1 MITKDGD
8 MKRYKFILLL
18 VLVFLLIPGGAWAS
32 GGTVKVMLLKK
43 TEDVPSMA
51 QKALKPEAKWIEKG
65 NERLLTLEFL
75 PLDFMGARGYL
86 GEVTVDGRGVQVAD
100 YYKDYDSYNDPK
112 KGSDP
117 RVKGKLYPKTI
128 TFSADP
134 NRAIYNLKFYVP
146 VMGEMGFGEQEAR
159 LKVDWPNKG
168 SEKAE
173 PAAKKTPPSD
183 VPGATSSPLDVEDG
197 LYSLDVALWHETE
210 DKPSMGNGAL
220 DPKAELLVKDGK
232 GTLFLGTKALKVS
245 NIQASLSRVFYE
257 TDDGFSAA
265 RSLCYDLQPEKEPL
279 PRPSIFAMPLDV
291 KKDTIRLKVDPKV
304 APMGD
309 EPLNAR
315 LKLDFQSVKK
325 IQADEHT
332 LAHRAE
338 VGPKPPS
345 FAEANS
351 YADKGVVL
359 SVPAGGFGEAFEFY
373 ANGLVGRDLQ
383 TALGK
388 LNLPVGT
395 KAYHLACRRPI
406 ETIPKDY
413 KGSVQA
419 LGTNLSPQ
427 KPVGVAIPF
436 QGAVAEIYDEK
447 GEKLPSKIKE
457 GSIHF
462 TTKNLGTF
470 FIKTAKTASKPVVN
484 SGLKTKPPKKAKA
497 VKPPKGQGPKPV
509 KSAISS
515 PVTPTSEPSAESP
528 SGSDSVAADVDGA
541 SYDENTFDEG
551 EKWAEAAQ
559 EYPLGEALNEEHVQ
573 EKERPGLIIIC
584 LTVIF
589 AALGG
594 GAYMTRKYYRMYMDE
609 VMYEEDRKREE
620 Q

>member
-1 MITKDGD
+1 

-18 VLVFLLIPGGAWAS
+18 VLAIFLIPGGAWAS
-32 GGTVKVMLLKK
+32 GSTVKVMLLKK

-51 QKALKPEAKWIEKG
+51 QKALKPEANWTGTGDGRVI
-65 NERLLTLEFL
+65 TLEFL
-75 PLDFMGARGYL
+75 PLEFMGTRGYL
-86 GEVTVDGRGVQVAD
+86 GEVTVDGQNVQVAD
-100 YYKDYDSYNDPK
+100 YYKDYDSYNDPE

-117 RVKGKLYPKTI
+117 RVKGKFYPKTV
-128 TFSADP
+128 TFTVDP
-134 NRAIYNLKFYVP
+134 NRAIYDLKFYVP

-159 LKVDWPNKG
+159 LKIDWPNKG
-168 SEKAE
+168 GEKAG
-173 PAAKKTPPSD
+173 PAANKNTPALAPS
-183 VPGATSSPLDVEDG
+183 APLDLEEG
-197 LYSLDVALWHETE
+197 LYTINVSLWHETE

-220 DPKAELLVKDGK
+220 DPKAELFVKDGK
-232 GTLFLGTKALKVS
+232 GTLFLGTKTLKVS

-257 TDDGFSAA
+257 TDDGYSAA
-265 RSLCYDLQPEKEPL
+265 AALCYDLKPANEPL
-279 PRPSIFAMPLDV
+279 PRPRIFALPLED
-291 KKDTIRLKVDPKV
+291 KRAMIRLKVDPKV

-315 LKLDFQSVKK
+315 LKLDFQSMKK
-325 IQADEHT
+325 IEADENT

-373 ANGLVGRDLQ
+373 ANALTGRDLQ

-427 KPVGVAIPF
+427 KPIGVAIPF
-436 QGAVAEIYDEK
+436 QGAVAEIYNEK

-470 FIKTAKTASKPVVN
+470 FIKTAKTASKPFVN

-497 VKPPKGQGPKPV
+497 VKPSKGQGPKPV

-528 SGSDSVAADVDGA
+528 SGSDSLAADVDGA

-573 EKERPGLIIIC
+573 EKERPGLIIVC
-584 LTVIF
+584 FVVIF

-609 VMYEEDRKREE
+609 VMYEAERERE
-620 Q
+620 SR

>member
-220 DPKAELLVKDGK
+220 DPKAELFVKDGK

-245 NIQASLSRVFYE
+245 NIQASLCRVFYE

-265 RSLCYDLQPEKEPL
+265 RPLCYDLQPEKEPL
-279 PRPSIFAMPLDV
+279 PRPSIFAMPLDA
-291 KKDTIRLKVDPKV
+291 KKDIIRLKVDPKV

-388 LNLPVGT
+388 LNLPAGT
-395 KAYHLACRRPI
+395 KAYNLSCRRPI
-406 ETIPKDY
+406 ERIPKDY

-427 KPVGVAIPF
+427 KPVAVAIPF
-436 QGAVAEIYDEK
+436 QGTVAEIYDEK

-462 TTKNLGTF
+462 ETKSLGTF
-470 FIKTAKTASKPVVN
+470 FIKTAKTAAKPVAN
-484 SGLKTKPPKKAKA
+484 GGLKIKPPAKVKA
-497 VKPPKGQGPKPV
+497 VKTPKSQGTKPV
-509 KSAISS
+509 TSNASS
-515 PVTPTSEPSAESP
+515 PATSTSVPTTVSP
-528 SGSDSVAADVDGA
+528 STPDDTPADGEA
-541 SYDENTFDEG
+541 PSFEEGSYDEGTGIADRESIP
-551 EKWAEAAQ
+551 KA
-559 EYPLGEALNEEHVQ
+559 PVNEEELQ
-573 EKERPGLIIIC
+573 EKERPGLIIFC

>member
-1 MITKDGD
+1 

-18 VLVFLLIPGGAWAS
+18 VLAILLIPGGAWAS
-32 GGTVKVMLLKK
+32 GSTVKVMLLKK

-75 PLDFMGARGYL
+75 PLDFMGTRGYL
-86 GEVTVDGRGVQVAD
+86 GEVTVEGQGVQVAD
-100 YYKDYDSYNDPK
+100 SYKDYDSYNDPQ

-117 RVKGKLYPKTI
+117 RMKGKLYPKTV
-128 TFSADP
+128 TFSVDP
-134 NRAIYNLKFYVP
+134 NRAIYDLKFYVP

-159 LKVDWPNKG
+159 LKIDWPHKG
-168 SEKAE
+168 GEKTE
-173 PAAKKTPPSD
+173 PAANKNTPPLTPS
-183 VPGATSSPLDVEDG
+183 APLDFKDG
-197 LYSLDVALWHETE
+197 LYALDVALWHETE

-220 DPKAELLVKDGK
+220 DPKAELFVKDGK
-232 GTLFLGTKALKVS
+232 GTLFLGTKTLKVS

-257 TDDGFSAA
+257 TDEGFSAA
-265 RSLCYDLQPEKEPL
+265 APLCFDLKPENEPL
-279 PRPSIFAMPLDV
+279 PRPRIFALPLEE
-291 KKDTIRLKVDPKV
+291 KKAMIRLKVDPKV

-325 IQADEHT
+325 IEADENT

-338 VGPKPPS
+338 VGPKKPS
-345 FAEANS
+345 FAQAHR

-359 SVPAGGFGEAFEFY
+359 SVPEGAFSEGFEFY
-373 ANGLVGRDLQ
+373 ANALNGRDLQ

-388 LNLPVGT
+388 LNLPAGT
-395 KAYHLACRRPI
+395 KAYNLACRKPVER
-406 ETIPKDY
+406 IPKDY
-413 KGSVQA
+413 TGSVQA

-427 KPVGVAIPF
+427 KPVAAAIPF
-436 QGAVAEIYDEK
+436 QGAVAEIYNEK

-462 TTKNLGTF
+462 TTKSLGTF
-470 FIKTAKTASKPVVN
+470 FIKTAKTPSKSVTS
-484 SGLKTKPPKKAKA
+484 SGLKMKPQAKQKA

-509 KSAISS
+509 KSTAPPPATSTSAPTAASS
-515 PVTPTSEPSAESP
+515 STPEYSTADGDAPAFAE
-528 SGSDSVAADVDGA
+528 GAYDVGEEAVAEESTQKAPL
-541 SYDENTFDEG
+541 DEEDM
-551 EKWAEAAQ
+551 
-559 EYPLGEALNEEHVQ
+559 Q
-573 EKERPGLIIIC
+573 EKERPGLIIFC
-584 LTVIF
+584 LTIIF

-609 VMYEEDRKREE
+609 LIYEAERERE
-620 Q
+620 SR

>member
-1 MITKDGD
+1 

-18 VLVFLLIPGGAWAS
+18 VLAILLIPGGAWAS

-65 NERLLTLEFL
+65 NEHLLTLEFL
-75 PLDFMGARGYL
+75 PLEFMGTRGYL

-100 YYKDYDSYNDPK
+100 YYKDYDSYNDPE
-112 KGSDP
+112 KGSDQ
-117 RVKGKLYPKTI
+117 RVKGKFYPKTV
-128 TFSADP
+128 TFSVDP
-134 NRAIYNLKFYVP
+134 NRAIYDLKFYVP

-159 LKVDWPNKG
+159 LKIDWPHKG
-168 SEKAE
+168 GEKAG
-173 PAAKKTPPSD
+173 PAANKNTPALAPS
-183 VPGATSSPLDVEDG
+183 APLDLEDG
-197 LYSLDVALWHETE
+197 LYAVNVSLWHEME
-210 DKPSMGNGAL
+210 NKPSMGNGAL
-220 DPKAELLVKDGK
+220 DPKAELFVKDGK

-245 NIQASLSRVFYE
+245 NIQASLCRVFYE

-265 RSLCYDLQPEKEPL
+265 VPLCYDLQPEKEPL
-279 PRPSIFAMPLDV
+279 PRPSIFAMPLDA

-338 VGPKPPS
+338 VGPKAPS
-345 FAEANS
+345 FTEAHS

-406 ETIPKDY
+406 ERIPKDY

-427 KPVGVAIPF
+427 KPVAVAIPF
-436 QGAVAEIYDEK
+436 QGTVAEIYDEK

-462 TTKNLGTF
+462 ETKSLGTF
-470 FIKTAKTASKPVVN
+470 FIKTAKTAAKPVAN
-484 SGLKTKPPKKAKA
+484 GGLKIKPPAKVKA
-497 VKPPKGQGPKPV
+497 VKTPKSQGTKPV
-509 KSAISS
+509 TSNASS
-515 PVTPTSEPSAESP
+515 PATSTSVPTTVSP
-528 SGSDSVAADVDGA
+528 STPDDTPADGEA
-541 SYDENTFDEG
+541 PSFEEGSYDEGTGIADRESIP
-551 EKWAEAAQ
+551 KA
-559 EYPLGEALNEEHVQ
+559 PVNEEELQ

-609 VMYEEDRKREE
+609 VMYEADRKREE

>member
-1 MITKDGD
+1 

-18 VLVFLLIPGGAWAS
+18 VLAILLIPGGAWAS
-32 GGTVKVMLLKK
+32 GSTVKVMLLKK

-65 NERLLTLEFL
+65 NEHLLTLEFL
-75 PLDFMGARGYL
+75 PLDFMGTRGYL
-86 GEVTVDGRGVQVAD
+86 GEVTVEGQSVQVAD
-100 YYKDYDSYNDPK
+100 SYKDYDSYNDPQ

-117 RVKGKLYPKTI
+117 RMKGKLYPKTV
-128 TFSADP
+128 TFSVDP
-134 NRAIYNLKFYVP
+134 NRAIYDLKFYVP

-159 LKVDWPNKG
+159 LKIDWPHKG
-168 SEKAE
+168 GEKTE
-173 PAAKKTPPSD
+173 PAANKNTPPLTPS
-183 VPGATSSPLDVEDG
+183 APLDFEDG
-197 LYSLDVALWHETE
+197 LYALDVALWHETE

-220 DPKAELLVKDGK
+220 DPKAELFVKDGK
-232 GTLFLGTKALKVS
+232 GTLFLGTKTLKVS

-257 TDDGFSAA
+257 TDEGFSAA
-265 RSLCYDLQPEKEPL
+265 APLCFDLKPENEPL
-279 PRPSIFAMPLDV
+279 PRPRIFALPLEE
-291 KKDTIRLKVDPKV
+291 KKAMIRLKVDPKV

-325 IQADEHT
+325 IEADENT

-338 VGPKPPS
+338 VGPKKPS
-345 FAEANS
+345 FAQAHR

-359 SVPAGGFGEAFEFY
+359 SVPEGAFSEGFEFY
-373 ANGLVGRDLQ
+373 ANALNGRDLQ

-388 LNLPVGT
+388 LNLPAGT
-395 KAYHLACRRPI
+395 KAYNLACRKPVER
-406 ETIPKDY
+406 IPKDY
-413 KGSVQA
+413 TGSVQA

-427 KPVGVAIPF
+427 KPVAVAIPF
-436 QGAVAEIYDEK
+436 QGTVAEIYDEK

-462 TTKNLGTF
+462 ETKSLGTF
-470 FIKTAKTASKPVVN
+470 FIKTAKTAAKPVAN
-484 SGLKTKPPKKAKA
+484 GGLKIKPPAKVKA
-497 VKPPKGQGPKPV
+497 VKTPKSQGTKPV
-509 KSAISS
+509 TSNASS
-515 PVTPTSEPSAESP
+515 PATSTSVPTTVSP
-528 SGSDSVAADVDGA
+528 STPDDTPADGEA
-541 SYDENTFDEG
+541 PSFEEGSYDEGTGIADRESIP
-551 EKWAEAAQ
+551 KA
-559 EYPLGEALNEEHVQ
+559 PVNEEELQ
-573 EKERPGLIIIC
+573 EKERPGLIIFC

-609 VMYEEDRKREE
+609 VMYEADRKREE

>member
-1 MITKDGD
+1 
-8 MKRYKFILLL
+8 MKRRNNFILLL
-18 VLVFLLIPGGAWAS
+18 VLALLLMSGTALAS
-32 GGTVKVMLLKK
+32 QGTAKVTLLKK
-43 TEDVPSMA
+43 AEDVPSMA
-51 QKALKPEAKWIEKG
+51 QKALKPEANWTGTGDGRVI
-65 NERLLTLEFL
+65 TLEFL
-75 PLDFMGARGYL
+75 PLEFMGTRGYL
-86 GEVTVDGRGVQVAD
+86 GEVTVAGQPVRVTS
-100 YYKDYDSYNDPK
+100 YYKEYDSYNDPK
-112 KGSDP
+112 EGTDG
-117 RVKGKLYPKTI
+117 RMKGKLYPKTV
-128 TFSADP
+128 TFAADP
-134 NRAIYNLKFYVP
+134 TISIYEIKFYVP

-159 LKVDWPNKG
+159 LKITWPDGDVKR
-168 SEKAE
+168 EE
-173 PAAKKTPPSD
+173 PAEKKTPASEAHF
-183 VPGATSSPLDVEDG
+183 ATPASPMDVEDG
-197 LYSLDVALWHETE
+197 LYTLDVALWHETE

-220 DPKAELLVKDGK
+220 DPKAELSVKDGK
-232 GTLFLGTKALKVS
+232 GTLFLGTKTLKVS

-257 TDDGFSAA
+257 TDDGYSAA
-265 RSLCYDLQPEKEPL
+265 ALCYDLKPANEPL
-279 PRPSIFAMPLDV
+279 LRPRIFALPLED
-291 KKDTIRLKVDPKV
+291 KRAMIRLKVDPKV

-309 EPLNAR
+309 EPLNAW
-315 LKLDFQSVKK
+315 LKLDFQSMKK
-325 IQADEHT
+325 IEADENT

-373 ANGLVGRDLQ
+373 ANALTGRDLQ

-427 KPVGVAIPF
+427 KPIGVAIPF
-436 QGAVAEIYDEK
+436 QGAVAEIYNEK

-470 FIKTAKTASKPVVN
+470 FIKTAKTASKPFVN

-528 SGSDSVAADVDGA
+528 SGSDSLAADVDGV

-559 EYPLGEALNEEHVQ
+559 EYPLGEALNEKHVQ
-573 EKERPGLIIIC
+573 EKERPGLIIVC
-584 LTVIF
+584 FVVIF

-609 VMYEEDRKREE
+609 VMYEAERERE
-620 Q
+620 SR

>member
-1 MITKDGD
+1 

-18 VLVFLLIPGGAWAS
+18 VLAILLIPGGAWAS
-32 GGTVKVMLLKK
+32 GSTVKVMLLKK

-75 PLDFMGARGYL
+75 PLDFMGTRGYL
-86 GEVTVDGRGVQVAD
+86 GEVTVEGQGVQVAD
-100 YYKDYDSYNDPK
+100 YYKDYDGYNDPQ

-117 RVKGKLYPKTI
+117 RVKGKFYPKTV
-128 TFSADP
+128 TFSVDP
-134 NRAIYNLKFYVP
+134 NRAIYDLKFYVP

-159 LKVDWPNKG
+159 LKIDWPHKG
-168 SEKAE
+168 GEKTE
-173 PAAKKTPPSD
+173 PAANKNTPPLTPS
-183 VPGATSSPLDVEDG
+183 APLDFEDG
-197 LYSLDVALWHETE
+197 LYALDVALWHETE

-220 DPKAELLVKDGK
+220 DPKAELFVKDGK
-232 GTLFLGTKALKVS
+232 GTLFLGTKTLKVS

-257 TDDGFSAA
+257 TDEGFSAA
-265 RSLCYDLQPEKEPL
+265 APLCFDLKPENEPL
-279 PRPSIFAMPLDV
+279 PRPRIFALPLEE
-291 KKDTIRLKVDPKV
+291 KKAMIRLKVDPKV

-325 IQADEHT
+325 IEADENT

-338 VGPKPPS
+338 VGPKKPS
-345 FAEANS
+345 FAQAHR

-359 SVPAGGFGEAFEFY
+359 SVPEGAFSEGFEFY
-373 ANGLVGRDLQ
+373 ANALNGRDLQ

-388 LNLPVGT
+388 LNLPAGT
-395 KAYHLACRRPI
+395 KAYNLACRKPVER
-406 ETIPKDY
+406 IPKDY
-413 KGSVQA
+413 TGSVQA

-427 KPVGVAIPF
+427 KPVAAAIPF
-436 QGAVAEIYDEK
+436 QGAVAEIYNEK

-462 TTKNLGTF
+462 TTKSLGTF
-470 FIKTAKTASKPVVN
+470 FIKTAKTPSKPVTS
-484 SGLKTKPPKKAKA
+484 SGLKMKPQAKQKA
-497 VKPPKGQGPKPV
+497 VKPPKGQGPKHV
-509 KSAISS
+509 KSTAPPPATSTSAPTAASS
-515 PVTPTSEPSAESP
+515 STPEYSTADGDAPAFAE
-528 SGSDSVAADVDGA
+528 GAYDVGEEAVAEESTQKAPL
-541 SYDENTFDEG
+541 DEEDM
-551 EKWAEAAQ
+551 
-559 EYPLGEALNEEHVQ
+559 Q
-573 EKERPGLIIIC
+573 EKERPGLIIFC
-584 LTVIF
+584 LTIIF

-609 VMYEEDRKREE
+609 VMYEADRKREE